1 MDFSPLPSE
10 ISRKT
15 WMDRLQAAIEVLLVS
30 GLVSGL
36 IASVPLLVVRIKNT
50 DLLARNANFLSGY
63 LLLESALTFLILFAL
78 MKLHREPADSLG
90 LRLRHWKPNF
100 LIGLAVVPFL
110 FLTNG
115 VVAILFKS
123 YLPKFYSEHN
133 PLLESIQT
141 LPQLAL
147 FVFSALVAGGI
158 KEEMQRAFILNRFRT
173 YLGGAWIG
181 LLLWSL
187 VFGMGHYAQGV
198 QGIVIASLYG
208 LLFGLLYLLSGS
220 LVAPITAHAVYDTMA
235 ILFFWFFSGSVR

>member
-10 ISRKT
+10 IPRKP
-15 WMDRLQAAIEVLLVS
+15 WIGRLQAAIEVFLVS

-36 IASVPLLVVRIKNT
+36 IASVPLAVVRIKNT
-50 DLLARNANFLSGY
+50 DLLVSNASFLSGY
-63 LLLESALTFLILFAL
+63 LLLESAITFLILFAL
-78 MKLHREPADSLG
+78 MKFHREPAASLG
-90 LRLRHWKPNF
+90 LRWRHWKLNL

-115 VVAILFKS
+115 VVAFLFRAF
-123 YLPKFYSEHN
+123 LPKFYSEHN
-133 PLLESIQT
+133 PLLEGIHT
-141 LPQLAL
+141 PLQLAL
-147 FVFSALVAGGI
+147 LVFSALAAGGI

-187 VFGMGHYAQGV
+187 AFGAGHYAQGV
-198 QGIVIASLYG
+198 QGMVIASLYG

-220 LVAPITAHAVYDTMA
+220 LVAPMTAHAVYDTMA
-235 ILFFWFFSGSVR
+235 ILAFWFFSGSIK